1 MARLQAQG
9 PMTIPVRKPRTE
21 GRHADP
27 AAGPGPSSVAGSHTL
42 KGAGG
47 GECMRDE
54 SSPMRLRGSHLERA
68 SN

>member
-27 AAGPGPSSVAGSHTL
+27 AAGPGPSSEAGSH
-42 KGAGG
+42 A
-47 GECMRDE
+47 
-54 SSPMRLRGSHLERA
+54 LRGRGEANACAMSLPL
-68 SN
+68 